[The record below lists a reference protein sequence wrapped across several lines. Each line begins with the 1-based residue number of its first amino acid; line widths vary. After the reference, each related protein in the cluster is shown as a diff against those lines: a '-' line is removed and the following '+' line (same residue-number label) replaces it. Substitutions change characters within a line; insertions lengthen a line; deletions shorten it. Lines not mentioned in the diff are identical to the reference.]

1 MINILKKKLPEPEL
15 KEILD
20 NFLHQ
25 AMIMNG
31 TKAGSLQMIN
41 THDHSLELVSSF
53 GLSNEFIEHFRKVAI
68 NDGSICSRALQTGQT
83 VFIGDITQDKQ
94 FARHLFVTMRNNI
107 NSIHSTPMICSN
119 GRLMGMISTHSTI
132 TRNPSKANLTKFESF
147 CRDVA
152 DKIEEFITT

>member
-1 MINILKKKLPEPEL
+1 MINILKKKIPEPEL

-20 NFLHQ
+20 NFLQQ
-25 AMIMNG
+25 AMMLNG

-53 GLSNEFIEHFRKVAI
+53 GLSNEFIEHFKKVTI

-94 FARHLFVTMRNNI
+94 FARHLFVTMQDNI
-107 NSIHSTPMICSN
+107 NSIQSTPMICSN
-119 GRLMGMISTHSTI
+119 GRIMGMISTHSSI
-132 TRNPSKANLTKFESF
+132 TRNPSKTNLTKFESF
-147 CRDVA
+147 CRDAA
-152 DKIEEFITT
+152 DKIEGFISS

>member
-1 MINILKKKLPEPEL
+1 MINILKKKLPEPQL

-20 NFLHQ
+20 NFLQQ
-25 AMIMNG
+25 AMMMNG

-53 GLSNEFIEHFRKVAI
+53 GLSNEFIEHFKKVTI

-94 FARHLFVTMRNNI
+94 FARHLFVTMQNNI
-107 NSIHSTPMICSN
+107 NSIQSTPMICSN
-119 GRLMGMISTHSTI
+119 GRLMGMISTHSSI
-132 TRNPSKANLTKFESF
+132 TRNPSKTSLTKFESF
-147 CRDVA
+147 CRDAA
-152 DKIEEFITT
+152 DKIEEYITC